1 MTSVSQIIELFGGP
15 TRFAAVIGKNPSTA
29 SEMKRSG
36 SIPVRYW
43 PAILASDKG
52 KEIGLTSDVLVA
64 AHVSNA
70 GSEVAA

>member
-1 MTSVSQIIELFGGP
+1 MMTVSEIIEQFGGP
-15 TRFAAVIGKNPSTA
+15 TKFAAVIGKNPSTA

-43 PAILASDKG
+43 PAIIASDKG
-52 KEIGLTSDVLVA
+52 KEIGLTSDALVA
-64 AHVSNA
+64 AHVHNA